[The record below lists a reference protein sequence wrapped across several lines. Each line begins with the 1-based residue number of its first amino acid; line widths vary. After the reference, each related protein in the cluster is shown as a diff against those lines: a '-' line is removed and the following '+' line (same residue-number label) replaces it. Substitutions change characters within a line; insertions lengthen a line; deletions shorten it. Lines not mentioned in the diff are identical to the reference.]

1 MKDPFAALDSD
12 FKDHVAKMTEGE
24 IRSLIAKVSLNQV
37 ELVQAKDADLDL
49 AQKREAAKDAGA
61 IYREGTKMNKLRV
74 LFCHRALYDA
84 GKDTGSFDADEVAE
98 ENQNASEREQ
108 GL

>member
-1 MKDPFAALDSD
+1 MKDPFASLDPD
-12 FKDHVAKMTEGE
+12 FKDNIARMSEE
-24 IRSLIAKVSLNQV
+24 QIRGTIAKVSLNQV
-37 ELVQAKDADLDL
+37 ELLQAKDADLDL

-74 LFCHRALYDA
+74 LFCHRALGDA
-84 GKDTGSFDADEVAE
+84 GKDTGSFDADEVSE

-108 GL
+108 DL

>member
-12 FKDHVAKMTEGE
+12 FKDTVFKMGEGE
-24 IRSLIAKVSLNQV
+24 IRSLITTVSLNQV
-37 ELVQAKDADLDL
+37 ELLQAKDADLDL

-74 LFCHRALYDA
+74 LFCHRALADA
-84 GKDTGSFDADEVAE
+84 GKDTGSFDADTVAE
-98 ENQNASEREQ
+98 ENQDAAEREQ